1 MRGRDVRARFDTGY
15 RDQRNTMHYRPF
27 DRTTSL
33 RLDAVI
39 VLLESD
45 IPRWLRLA
53 LRWYKRR
60 LERNVAA

>member
-1 MRGRDVRARFDTGY
+1 M
-15 RDQRNTMHYRPF
+15 YRPF
-27 DRTTSL
+27 DKQTSL

-53 LRWYKRR
+53 LRLYKRR
-60 LERNVAA
+60 LEKAMQ